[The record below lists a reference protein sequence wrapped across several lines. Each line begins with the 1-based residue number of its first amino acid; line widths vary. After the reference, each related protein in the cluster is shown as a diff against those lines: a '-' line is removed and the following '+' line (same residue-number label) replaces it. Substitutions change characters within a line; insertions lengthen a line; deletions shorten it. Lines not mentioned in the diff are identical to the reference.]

1 MHISIY
7 KLFTNQVG
15 QQNIMSVKCQWEFL
29 APKCTPS
36 QSNNHLEEA
45 NNILKT
51 TVGLD
56 NKFDMRIHQ
65 LEAAFIFEV
74 KIARHQKLSQLVPSS
89 AQLPQKPDW
98 FNHGSGMC

>member
-1 MHISIY
+1 MSIC
-7 KLFTNQVG
+7 KLFTNHVG
-15 QQNIMSVKCQWEFL
+15 QQNIILVKHQWEFL
-29 APKCTPS
+29 APECTPS

-51 TVGLD
+51 TVGLH
-56 NKFDMRIHQ
+56 NKFGMCIHQ
-65 LEAAFIFEV
+65 LEAEFIFEV

-98 FNHGSGMC
+98 FNHETGMC